1 MAAAL
6 RDRAEHG
13 YRGIMPPG
21 ARISVAGALVRW
33 LAGERSY
40 LSALES
46 EPFFVQP
53 HGRRGKDGGKFVFST
68 QEMRAEWFGAVFR
81 EVGDEMGFRPHASG
95 LNSVRR
101 NSMVGVQK
109 GAERAGFDPAMHAKK
124 MSQHRGDGHACR
136 EKVYEDSTAS
146 TDICAF
152 LMGRTPK
159 VIESLKSLAMTR
171 VPELANYRT
180 FKDVAVDDP
189 LRVELLDNDKQRV
202 SVKKA
207 LEAYEKAVASAKSA
221 AQRSKARVKV
231 AALTHELGTITRRL
245 EKLVLEQKRQKVYA
259 DGQRA
264 LADMPQEEFKVRSE
278 IQDWSKL
285 DLEELLLKLAA
296 AA

>member
-1 MAAAL
+1 MELELPDGSEETDPLRGEVKLNRVKHHYHEAGYEYPMSITADAVQAARRASRWIFCYQFCRGLFAVQYAGMTEEAVAAAL

-109 GAERAGFDPAMHAKK
+109 GADNLNI
-124 MSQHRGDGHACR
+124 
-136 EKVYEDSTAS
+136 T
-146 TDICAF
+146 F
-152 LMGRTPK
+152 LGRCF
-159 VIESLKSLAMTR
+159 I
-171 VPELANYRT
+171 
-180 FKDVAVDDP
+180 P
-189 LRVELLDNDKQRV
+189 LFNLC
-202 SVKKA
+202 
-207 LEAYEKAVASAKSA
+207 
-221 AQRSKARVKV
+221 
-231 AALTHELGTITRRL
+231 
-245 EKLVLEQKRQKVYA
+245 
-259 DGQRA
+259 
-264 LADMPQEEFKVRSE
+264 
-278 IQDWSKL
+278 
-285 DLEELLLKLAA
+285 
-296 AA
+296 